1 MTTTPSRAQAPASPI
16 SPELRD
22 RLLVVFTRLRRRG
35 VVLGVAELLDVF
47 RALEGGFGAGEDEA
61 LKRTIRRLWCRNPSE
76 EAELDAAW
84 EEESSGFAPRG
95 SSTHAAMVPPQPPEP
110 TGGPRDT
117 AIPPREQS
125 GPEVPEPGEPAH
137 WSPLP
142 LRALAPLDLEGGD
155 PDLLADRPISRRA
168 MAYAWRH
175 LRRPLPDGPPDVLD
189 VEATIA
195 QAERQG
201 FLLAPVYRRRLRNH
215 AHLVLLLDQNGS
227 MAPFHRFTR
236 DLLET
241 ARDESTIRR
250 VEAVYF
256 HDLPTLHDRNTTP
269 GVHLDPHLTRPG
281 DWDTLAAGCSSETA
295 ALIVS
300 DAGAARGSWD
310 PERVRLTV
318 RFLGWLRRLTT
329 NVAWLNPMPT
339 DRWAATTA
347 EAVAHLIPMYPMD
360 TEGLGRALDV
370 LRGLRR
376 PPEPLTS

>member
-1 MTTTPSRAQAPASPI
+1 MMTTPPQAPAPASPI
-16 SPELRD
+16 APELCN

-61 LKRTIRRLWCRNPSE
+61 LKRTIRRLWCRNDSE
-76 EAELDAAW
+76 EDALDATW
-84 EEESSGFAPRG
+84 EEEPSGFTPR
-95 SSTHAAMVPPQPPEP
+95 SPSIRAAMAPAQPPEP
-110 TGGPRDT
+110 TSGLRDATIPR
-117 AIPPREQS
+117 RGQS
-125 GPEVPEPGEPAH
+125 GPEDPEPGKPAR
-137 WSPLP
+137 WSLLP
-142 LRALAPLDLEGGD
+142 LRTPAPLDLEGGD

-168 MAYAWRH
+168 MVYTWRH

-195 QAERQG
+195 QAGRQG
-201 FLLAPVYRRRLRNH
+201 FLLAPVYRRRRQNH

-256 HDLPTLHDRNTTP
+256 HDLPTLHDQNTTP

-281 DWDTLAAGCSSETA
+281 DWDTLAAGWSPETA

-310 PERVRLTV
+310 IERVRLTA

-329 NVAWLNPMPT
+329 NVAWLNPMPAE
-339 DRWAATTA
+339 RWAATTA

-360 TEGLGRALDV
+360 TEGLGRAIDV
-370 LRGLRR
+370 LCGLTR
-376 PPEPLTS
+376 PEPLTS

>member
-1 MTTTPSRAQAPASPI
+1 MPEPFGGGRA
-16 SPELRD
+16 
-22 RLLVVFTRLRRRG
+22 RRR
-35 VVLGVAELLDVF
+35 LG
-47 RALEGGFGAGEDEA
+47 GGIVRVRPAQ
-61 LKRTIRRLWCRNPSE
+61 PVH
-76 EAELDAAW
+76 
-84 EEESSGFAPRG
+84 PRG
-95 SSTHAAMVPPQPPEP
+95 DGATAAPEP

-117 AIPPREQS
+117 AILPRGQS
-125 GPEVPEPGEPAH
+125 GPEGPEPGEPGH

-142 LRALAPLDLEGGD
+142 LRTPAPLDLEGGN
-155 PDLLADRPISRRA
+155 PDLLVDRPISRRA

-227 MAPFHRFTR
+227 MAPFHRFTC

-241 ARDESTIRR
+241 AHDESTIRR

-281 DWDTLAAGCSSETA
+281 DWDTLAAGCSPETA

-300 DAGAARGSWD
+300 DAGARGGTGTPSGSASRRGSSAGSGGSRRMS
-310 PERVRLTV
+310 PGLTPCPPTV
-318 RFLGWLRRLTT
+318 GRR
-329 NVAWLNPMPT
+329 
-339 DRWAATTA
+339 
-347 EAVAHLIPMYPMD
+347 
-360 TEGLGRALDV
+360 
-370 LRGLRR
+370 RR
-376 PPEPLTS
+376 PRPSPT